1 MNSQEKILSLL
12 AEGLKAAGERHTAL
26 NLGDRGRY
34 LGVSDLSL
42 GLTCPRAVVAAKLTG
57 EQAAPSL
64 ETLLKLRRGHWLE
77 YGVEEA
83 LGAAGRKY
91 ISQLRVSLRHGN
103 VPVKAHLDLVLPGE
117 DGRSLTVLELKS
129 AARLRNEVY
138 PNHEAQ
144 LYGQLGLLRALW
156 DHPAFSVGDHSAS
169 YSFPELAKRHLG
181 INLPNSS
188 GSVSIRGFVL
198 TVSPQAARAFGPYE
212 PNDAVLTAM
221 LRAGAVIWRHIAAI
235 RSDQAALEDVPH
247 CSGFQPTCTYCAHN
261 RDCPKFQGE
270 NHPELEQELTILAH
284 LKASRSNLEAEIKER
299 EAQLKA
305 LAALMGRPGQWI
317 NGRTHRFRISSQA
330 GKVTLDQNV
339 LKAGLE
345 QGEGMD
351 EKKLSALLASAQ
363 KVGRS
368 FERLQISAINGSHA

>member
-1 MNSQEKILSLL
+1 MDSQEKILSLL
-12 AEGLKAAGERHTAL
+12 AEGLKAAGERHTVL

-34 LGVSDLSL
+34 LGVSDLAL
-42 GLTCPRAVVAAKLTG
+42 GLACPRAIVATKLGG

-103 VPVKAHLDLVLPGE
+103 VPVKAHLDLVLPDE
-117 DGRSLTVLELKS
+117 DGRGLTVLELKS

-144 LYGQLGLLRALW
+144 LYGQLGLLRVLW
-156 DHPAFSVGDHSAS
+156 DRPAFSVGDHSAS

-181 INLPNSS
+181 ISLPNSS

-198 TVSPQAARAFGPYE
+198 TVSPQAAKAFGPYE

-221 LRAGAVIWRHIAAI
+221 LRRGSVIWHHLAAI
-235 RSDQAALEDVPH
+235 RSGQAALDDVAY
-247 CSGFQPTCTYCAHN
+247 CTGFQPICTYCNHN
-261 RDCPKFQGE
+261 RDCPKFQGDS
-270 NHPELEQELTILAH
+270 HPELEQELATLAD
-284 LKASRSNLEAEIKER
+284 LKASRSDLEAEIKER
-299 EAQLKA
+299 EA
-305 LAALMGRPGQWI
+305 
-317 NGRTHRFRISSQA
+317 
-330 GKVTLDQNV
+330 
-339 LKAGLE
+339 
-345 QGEGMD
+345 
-351 EKKLSALLASAQ
+351 
-363 KVGRS
+363 
-368 FERLQISAINGSHA
+368 